1 MPVPVANTLMN
12 TTAHRIRDYRGP
24 ALFSFGFRPF
34 FLFASLWAA
43 AVVPLWSLTFMGLL
57 PASFVSRDWHVHEML
72 FGYLAGVIAGFLLT
86 AVPNWTGRL
95 PVVGVRLAA
104 LFTLWLGGRLA
115 MILAEWLDPWAAAID
130 SLFLVALSLVIWR
143 EVLAGRNVRNLP
155 VCVLVTLLAAANI
168 AFHLRAPAPGAI
180 WIGERVALAVAALL
194 IALIGGR
201 IVPSFTRNWMAKR
214 AMQPEPAPQDGF
226 DLAVLGLSG
235 LALLLWLVA
244 PATSAA
250 GLALIAAGAGLVAR
264 LARWRGWRTGAE
276 ALVSILHIGY
286 LWLGVSLAL
295 LGASALAP
303 AYVPP
308 TAGIHALAAGAI
320 GVMTLAV
327 MTRATRGHTGRELT
341 APWGTQLIY
350 ALVNLGALTRVGS
363 ALSVAHQSWLLPLS
377 AVLWSAS
384 FALFAIIYAP
394 LLAAA
399 PRRN

>member
-1 MPVPVANTLMN
+1 MN
-12 TTAHRIRDYRGP
+12 TTAQRMRGYSGP

-43 AVVPLWSLTFMGLL
+43 LVVPLWTLAFTGIL
-57 PASFVSRDWHVHEML
+57 PASFASRDWHVHEML

-95 PVVGVRLAA
+95 PVVGTGLAG
-104 LFTLWLGGRLA
+104 LFGLWLAGRAA
-115 MILAEWLDPWAAAID
+115 MLIAPLLGPWAALID
-130 SLFLVALSLVIWR
+130 SLFLVALALVIWR
-143 EVLAGRNVRNLP
+143 EVLTGRNVRNLP

-168 AFHLRAPAPGAI
+168 AFHLRAPAPDAL
-180 WIGERVALAVAALL
+180 WIGERVALAVAVVL

-214 AMQPEPAPQDGF
+214 EMKPEPAPQDRF
-226 DLAVLGLSG
+226 DLAI
-235 LALLLWLVA
+235 LVA
-244 PATSAA
+244 TGIALVVWLIAPLSLAA
-250 GLALIAAGAGLVAR
+250 GVMLLAAGAGQLLR

-276 ALVSILHIGY
+276 PLVSILHIGY
-286 LWLGVSLAL
+286 LWLAVGVAL

-303 AYVPP
+303 QHIAP

-327 MTRATRGHTGRELT
+327 MTRATRGHTGRALT

-350 ALVNLGALTRVGS
+350 VLVNVGALTRVCS
-363 ALSVAHQSWLLPLS
+363 ALLPSSHAWLLPIS

-384 FALFAIIYAP
+384 FALFAALYAP
-394 LLAAA
+394 LLAL
-399 PRRN
+399 PRRS